1 MQDTPFC
8 YRKNSRGLFK
18 ICEKEANPTSKCWQA
33 SHLMQWK
40 THYWN
45 LPKTWVL
52 FQPLIL
58 ILLNWGRTHSEQPQW
73 SDCSKPR
80 PLLSTLLWNTSY
92 RNGVARLD
100 GGWQHLH
107 TKHKGVWDQFNG
119 FSHLSLQAP
128 PNTFLLKG
136 RKKKN
141 EERGCGLSLA
151 HLETEIAVAATSLPA
166 WVWASGT
173 SARTLNL
180 INKRAPSGT
189 ESRIPERASPRAA
202 LAYKF
207 MLKSV
212 SDCVHNS
219 FYKAL

>member
-128 PNTFLLKG
+128 PNTFLLKEKKKG
-136 RKKKN
+136 RKRLWALIGSPGN
-141 EERGCGLSLA
+141 RDCCGCYQPPCMSLSIR
-151 HLETEIAVAATSLPA
+151 HISPDIEF
-166 WVWASGT
+166 
-173 SARTLNL
+173 
-180 INKRAPSGT
+180 NK
-189 ESRIPERASPRAA
+189 
-202 LAYKF
+202 
-207 MLKSV
+207 
-212 SDCVHNS
+212 
-219 FYKAL
+219 